1 MARNKSE
8 EAVSNEYPKMLY
20 KHGGEHE
27 IHGGKFHIAIAD
39 DAEGEQEAIEK
50 GWFLTTPEALEAFEA
65 EQAELAAQ
73 PDPAN
78 APAAKQGGKK
88 AAAATVGTS
97 GDAGGAWGQGAPAAK
112 Q

>member
-8 EAVSNEYPKMLY
+8 EVISNEYPKMLY

-27 IHGGKFHIAIAD
+27 IQGGKFHIAIAD
-39 DAEGEQEAIEK
+39 DAEGEQEAIEQ
-50 GWFLTTPEALEAFEA
+50 GWFLTTPEALQAFEA
-65 EQAELAAQ
+65 EQAALAAQ

-78 APAAKQGGKK
+78 APAAKQGSKK

>member
-1 MARNKSE
+1 MDQN
-8 EAVSNEYPKMLY
+8 NEYPKMLY

-39 DAEGEQEAIEK
+39 DAEGEQEAIEQ

-65 EQAELAAQ
+65 EQAALAAQ

-78 APAAKQGGKK
+78 APANAPAGRKR
-88 AAAATVGTS
+88 ATVGTAA
-97 GDAGGAWGQGAPAAK
+97 DAGGAWGNAPAG